1 MIYTIN
7 RISHEPGKTHCVQ
20 GVKKH
25 EVPKLA
31 REKKIIRGGFGSY
44 LVQDPTRTFVS
55 FSDENGKK
63 YKIDVFT
70 PLKEATDGRRFTEK
84 YMQTLNSKIENL
96 EFEVSEGDNLEDS
109 LMQELKKVI

>member
-1 MIYTIN
+1 MIFTIN
-7 RISHEPGKTHCVQ
+7 RITHEIGKTHCVQ
-20 GVKKH
+20 GVKKD
-25 EVPKLA
+25 EVSKLA

-63 YKIDVFT
+63 YKIDVFV

-84 YMQTLNSKIENL
+84 YIQTLNSKIENL
-96 EFEVSEGDNLEDS
+96 EFEVSEGGSLEDS